1 MEDIEIEE
9 DKYKIFSTT
18 QFKKE
23 YKKYLNNEKKIL
35 KIDATIALLKKGGIE
50 NIPQHMRPHPLTGNY
65 NRHLECHIE
74 SDLLIIWIQYDEE
87 EKKIILTRLGSHSE
101 LFKK

>member
-18 QFKKE
+18 QFKNE

-50 NIPQHMRPHPLTGNY
+50 NI
-65 NRHLECHIE
+65 C
-74 SDLLIIWIQYDEE
+74 S
-87 EKKIILTRLGSHSE
+87 
-101 LFKK
+101 

>member
-23 YKKYLNNEKKIL
+23 YKKYLNNEKKI
-35 KIDATIALLKKGGIE
+35 
-50 NIPQHMRPHPLTGNY
+50 
-65 NRHLECHIE
+65 
-74 SDLLIIWIQYDEE
+74 
-87 EKKIILTRLGSHSE
+87 ILTRLGSHSE